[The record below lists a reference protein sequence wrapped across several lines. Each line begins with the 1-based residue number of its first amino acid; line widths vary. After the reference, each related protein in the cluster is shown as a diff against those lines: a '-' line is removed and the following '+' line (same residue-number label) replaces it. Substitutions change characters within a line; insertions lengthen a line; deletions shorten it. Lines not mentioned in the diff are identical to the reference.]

1 MSILNRASDGLHNAL
16 IVLYKCVLIEGAMP
30 KDKLLALCAPSTVS
44 DGDLARKTLNRWV
57 QLGLFEERDESIAI
71 SAEMPRECRDKRRGL
86 VELPRALRRI
96 VLEKANN
103 ERLWEA
109 EDNRSGDFTRAVS
122 WMLGQNVY
130 DTEFAGFEE
139 AQNRDIAQ
147 FKDESI
153 RAFTTNVRWAGFKDW
168 ASFLGFGWTAKYPKN
183 GSFVID
189 PTVAVR
195 DSLPD
200 VFGKS
205 RELDHKSFF
214 TRLAEELPVV
224 DGGRYR
230 REVEGRID
238 AETWQAPKSDQVS
251 TSLSRALERLNSAGI
266 LTLESRADA
275 DKRTLLGQ
283 GQTPSR
289 TVSHLLWTGAS
300 S

>member
-153 RAFTTNVRWAGFKDW
+153 RAFTTTCAGP
-168 ASFLGFGWTAKYPKN
+168 ASKIGLRSWDSDGLRNTRRMGHLSSTPRLPFATRFPMSSAR
-183 GSFVID
+183 
-189 PTVAVR
+189 VA
-195 DSLPD
+195 
-200 VFGKS
+200 
-205 RELDHKSFF
+205 
-214 TRLAEELPVV
+214 
-224 DGGRYR
+224 
-230 REVEGRID
+230 
-238 AETWQAPKSDQVS
+238 
-251 TSLSRALERLNSAGI
+251 N
-266 LTLESRADA
+266 
-275 DKRTLLGQ
+275 
-283 GQTPSR
+283 
-289 TVSHLLWTGAS
+289 
-300 S
+300 

>member
-1 MSILNRASDGLHNAL
+1 MSILNRASDGLHTAL

-57 QLGLFEERDESIAI
+57 QLGLFEERDGNITI
-71 SAEMPRECRDKRRGL
+71 STGLSRECRDKRRGL
-86 VELPRALRRI
+86 VELPNALRRI
-96 VLEKANN
+96 VLEDANN
-103 ERLWEA
+103 ERLWVA

-122 WMLGQNVY
+122 WMLCQNVY
-130 DTEFAGFEE
+130 TTEFAGYEE
-139 AQNRDIAQ
+139 AQDRDIAQ

-153 RAFTTNVRWAGFKDW
+153 RAFTTSVRWAGFKDW
-168 ASFLGFGWTAKYPKN
+168 ASFLGFGWIAHFPKN
-183 GSFVID
+183 KSFVID
-189 PTVAVR
+189 PTVAVC

-200 VFGKS
+200 VFSKS
-205 RELDHKSFF
+205 RELDHKTFF
-214 TRLAEELPVV
+214 TRLADELPVV

-230 REVEGRID
+230 REIEGRID
-238 AETWQAPKSDQVS
+238 PEAWQAPKSDQVS
-251 TSLSRALERLNSAGI
+251 TSLSRALYRLNAEGI

-289 TVSHLLWTGAS
+289 AVSHLVWSGGAF
-300 S
+300 